1 MFSLAVFAPT
11 VAVSLVRN
19 SLPYAVLAG
28 LPPGPV
34 VPPAHAALLFG
45 EHYND
50 AANYFA
56 DGRYVHRI
64 VSSEEARTSG
74 LRFAFNGKRCAIC
87 GTYSTRKVRSEP
99 RGTEC
104 LTCIKRREAYRK
116 QLKNRE

>member
-1 MFSLAVFAPT
+1 MFSLAVSAPN
-11 VAVSLVRN
+11 VAVLLVRN
-19 SLPYAVLAG
+19 NLPFAALAG
-28 LPPGPV
+28 LPPGP

-50 AANYFA
+50 AGNYFA
-56 DGRYVHRI
+56 DGRYVRRI
-64 VSSEEARTSG
+64 VSSEEARNSG
-74 LRFAFNGKRCAIC
+74 LRFVFNGKRCAIC

>member
-1 MFSLAVFAPT
+1 MFSLAVSAPN
-11 VAVSLVRN
+11 VAASPVRN
-19 SLPYAVLAG
+19 SLPYAVLAA
-28 LPPGPV
+28 LPSGPV
-34 VPPAHAALLFG
+34 SPAHAALLFG

-56 DGRYVHRI
+56 DGRYVRRI
-64 VSSEEARTSG
+64 VGNEEARTSG
-74 LRFAFNGKRCAIC
+74 LRFVFNGKRCAIC

-116 QLKNRE
+116 QLKNEE